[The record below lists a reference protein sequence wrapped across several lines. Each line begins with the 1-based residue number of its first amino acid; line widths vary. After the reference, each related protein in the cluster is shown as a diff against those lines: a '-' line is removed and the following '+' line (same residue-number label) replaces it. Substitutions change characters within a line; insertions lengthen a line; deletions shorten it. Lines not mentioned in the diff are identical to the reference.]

1 MMQGNRTIEQKLYQF
16 YKKYYINKL
25 IKGSIF
31 FLVLG
36 VLFTFSALYI
46 EYFLWLK
53 PSGRTFLFLIFLAIE
68 GFLLFKFILFSV
80 FKLIGLQKGISFKE
94 ASKIIGNHFPE
105 VQDKL
110 LNVLQL
116 KENINQTDLLL
127 ASIAQKSK
135 ELQPI
140 PFAKAINFNRNKKY
154 IPYFVIPVL
163 VWVISLMSGTSKAL
177 SESFTRVVNFNTEY
191 VPPAPF
197 SFQLLNKTLDVIQG
211 KQVEVLV
218 KTNGAVVPIEAKI
231 FFNNQEYFLDTN
243 GGGTFSFT
251 FSDVQEST
259 SFYVESNGIESRT
272 YELNVI
278 KAPIIQNISLDFEY
292 PRYIRKKDESLQNI
306 TNVTVPEG
314 TRLRWNVRTNETTE
328 LLFIDDA
335 NRASFTETKEQ
346 HFEYEKRIRKGLHYQ
361 IASSNDNLKEYEKL
375 GFTINVL
382 RDEHPKIEV
391 KSSLDSISDKERLFI
406 GQISDDYGLKKLQ
419 VVYYDQLNPDNKQF
433 QEVVIQK
440 KSLETFFYELP
451 DSLLS
456 KKGVYYELYFEVF
469 DNDGVNGSKK
479 AISRKFSFKNKTD
492 NEIQQELLEEQKD
505 YINKLEN
512 SIQNQKQQQKELD
525 NIQKNLK
532 DKKEVNWN
540 DKKKIDNYIKRQEQ
554 YKQMME
560 RQTDKMQ
567 ENLDEKKEI
576 NESLQNKKE
585 VLKKR
590 IEELKKL
597 EKQQKLLDEL
607 EKMAEKLNKEQL
619 IKKAKELAQQNKQ
632 QEKSL
637 ERILEL
643 TKRFYVEQKTM
654 QIADKLD
661 KLSKKQDSVQNDK
674 PSAQEQQNK
683 INKEFKDIE
692 KELEEL
698 SKDNEKL
705 KEPMKI
711 PEMDDQKEDVNK
723 ETEKAKENLGKQ
735 QNKEA
740 KKSQKKA
747 SKKMKEMSQM
757 MQQSMMDMQGEMIE
771 ENIDDLRKILEN
783 LVTFSF
789 QQEDLMNTFDKI
801 SSEHPEFGKNLKK
814 QNEIKT
820 YFEHIDD
827 SLYVLS
833 MRMPTLST
841 KIQDDLSSAHY
852 NLNQSLE
859 NFAERR
865 FTSGVSNQRYVMTAA
880 NSLADFL
887 SNMLNNMQNSM
898 SPSSGQG
905 KKGGKSFSLPDLIQ
919 KQKGLGEKMKNGQKK
934 GNEKGNKKGDKNK
947 GNKPDKNG
955 KEGNKGNGGEGEEQM
970 NQELYQI
977 YKEQSQLR
985 EQLQNAIKQGGDKT
999 GEARKALKTMEQ
1011 LENEILEKGFNPSTL
1026 QKMRNL
1032 EYQLLKLDKAAFE
1045 QGFEKKRKSTANKN
1059 ASAKRKI
1066 KELTLK
1072 KLFYNQTEILNRQ
1085 SLPLQQNYKKK
1096 VQKYFSA
1103 PKKKD

>member
-1 MMQGNRTIEQKLYQF
+1 MMQENRTIEQKLYQF
-16 YKKYYINKL
+16 YRKYYINKL

-31 FLVLG
+31 FLVIG
-36 VLFTFSALYI
+36 ALFAFSTLYI

-53 PSGRTFLFLIFLAIE
+53 PTGRTILFMAFITVE
-68 GFLLFKFILFSV
+68 GFLLFRFILLSL
-80 FKLIGLQKGISFKE
+80 FKLIGLQKGISFEE
-94 ASKIIGNHFPE
+94 ASRIIGDHFPE

-110 LNVLQL
+110 LNILQL
-116 KENINQTDLLL
+116 KENTNQTDLLL
-127 ASIAQKSK
+127 ASIDQKSK

-140 PFAKAINFNRNKKY
+140 PFAKAINFNKNKKY
-154 IPYFVIPVL
+154 IPYFIIPIL
-163 VWVISLMSGTSKAL
+163 VWAISLLSGTNKAL
-177 SESFTRVVNFNTEY
+177 SESFSRVVHFNKEY

-197 SFQLLNKTLDVIQG
+197 TFQIVNKNLDVVQG
-211 KQVEVLV
+211 KQKEVLV
-218 KTNGAVVPIEAKI
+218 QTQGSVVPVEAKI
-231 FFNNQEYFLDTN
+231 FFNDQEYFLDTE

-251 FSDVQEST
+251 FSDLQESV
-259 SFYVESNGIESRT
+259 SFYIASNGIASKT
-272 YELNVI
+272 YTLNVI

-292 PRYIRKKDESLQNI
+292 PRYIKKKNESLQNI
-306 TNVTVPEG
+306 TNITVPEG
-314 TRLRWNVRTNETTE
+314 TKLTWKAETNETNE
-328 LLFIDDA
+328 LLFMDST
-335 NRASFTETKEQ
+335 NRSLFTETRDQ
-346 HFEYEKRIRKGLHYQ
+346 YFEYSRRIRKPLQYQ
-361 IASSNDNLKEYEKL
+361 IASSNANLREYEKL
-375 GFTINVL
+375 GFSINVL
-382 RDEHPKIEV
+382 KDEFPRIQV
-391 KSSLDSISDKERLFI
+391 RSSLDSISDKQRFFA

-419 VVYYDQLNPDNKQF
+419 IVYYDQSNPENKQT
-433 QEVVIQK
+433 QEIAIQK
-440 KSLETFFYELP
+440 KEIETFFYELP

-456 KKGVYYELYFEVF
+456 QKGVYYELYFEVF

-492 NEIQQELLEEQKD
+492 NEVEQELLEEQKD

-512 SIQNQKQQQKELD
+512 SIQNQKRQQKELD

-567 ENLDEKKEI
+567 ENLNEKKEI

-585 VLKKR
+585 ELKKR
-590 IEELKKL
+590 IEELKKMK
-597 EKQQKLLDEL
+597 KQQKLLDEL
-607 EKMAEKLNKEQL
+607 EKMAQKLNKEDL

-661 KLSKKQDSVQNDK
+661 KLSKKQDSIQNDK
-674 PSAQEQQNK
+674 LDAKEQQDK

-705 KEPMKI
+705 KEPMKM
-711 PEMDDQKEDVNK
+711 PEMDDQKEEVNK
-723 ETEKAKENLGKQ
+723 ETQKAKENLNKQ
-735 QNKEA
+735 QNSKA
-740 KKSQKKA
+740 KKNQKKA

-757 MQQSMMDMQGEMIE
+757 MQQSMMDMQGEMME

-789 QQEDLMNTFDKI
+789 QQEALMNTFDEI
-801 SSEHPEFGKNLKK
+801 SSDHPEFGKNLKK

-865 FTSGVSNQRYVMTAA
+865 FNSGVSNQRYVMTAA

-887 SNMLNNMQNSM
+887 SDILNSMQNSM
-898 SPSSGQG
+898 SPSMGQG
-905 KKGGKSFSLPDLIQ
+905 KKSGKSFSLPDLIQ
-919 KQKGLGEKMKNGQKK
+919 KQKGLSEKMQNGQK
-934 GNEKGNKKGDKNK
+934 KGNKKGDKK
-947 GNKPDKNG
+947 EGDKPG
-955 KEGNKGNGGEGEEQM
+955 KEGKDGKEGNGGEGEEQM

-977 YKEQSQLR
+977 YKEQSRLR
-985 EQLQNAIKQGGDKT
+985 EQLQDAIKQGGDKS
-999 GEARKALKTMEQ
+999 GQARKALKTMEQ
-1011 LENEILEKGFNPSTL
+1011 LENEILEKGFNQATL

-1045 QGFEKKRKSTANKN
+1045 QGFEKKRKSTSNTN
-1059 ASAKRKI
+1059 ETTKRKI

>member
-1 MMQGNRTIEQKLYQF
+1 MMQENRTIEQKLYQF
-16 YKKYYINKL
+16 YKKYYVNKL
-25 IKGSIF
+25 IKGTIF

-36 VLFTFSALYI
+36 VLFAFSALYI

-53 PSGRTFLFLIFLAIE
+53 PSGRTILFLVFIAVE
-68 GFLLFKFILFSV
+68 GFLLFRFILFSIL
-80 FKLIGLQKGISFKE
+80 KLIGLQRGISFKE
-94 ASKIIGNHFPE
+94 ASKIIGDHFPE

-116 KENINQTDLLL
+116 KENTNQTDLLL

-140 PFAKAINFNRNKKY
+140 PFAKAINFNKNRKY
-154 IPYFVIPVL
+154 TPYFIIPVL
-163 VWVISLMSGTSKAL
+163 VWMISLFSGTNKAL

-197 SFQLLNKTLDVIQG
+197 AFQLLNKNLDVIQG
-211 KQVEVLV
+211 KQIEIMV
-218 KTNGAVVPIEAKI
+218 KTNGSVVPLEAKI
-231 FFNNQEYFLDTN
+231 FFNDQEYFLDTN

-251 FSDVQEST
+251 FSDLQEPI

-272 YELNVI
+272 YKLNVI

-292 PRYIRKKDESLQNI
+292 PRYIRKKNESLQNI
-306 TNVTVPEG
+306 TNVTVTEG
-314 TRLRWNVRTNETTE
+314 TRLTWNVKTNETEE
-328 LLFIDDA
+328 LFFIHK
-335 NRASFTETKEQ
+335 TKKDRFKEIENQ
-346 HFEYEKRIRKGLHYQ
+346 HFELKKRIKKGLYYQ
-361 IASSNDNLKEYEKL
+361 IASSNANLKEYEKL

-382 RDEHPKIEV
+382 KDEYPKIEV
-391 KSSLDSISDKERLFI
+391 KSSLDSISEKERFFA

-419 VVYYDQLNPDNKQF
+419 VVYYDQSRPETKQF
-433 QEVVIQK
+433 QEISIK
-440 KSLETFFYELP
+440 KSSLETFFYELP
-451 DSLLS
+451 DSVLT

-479 AISRKFSFKNKTD
+479 AVSRKFSFKNKTD
-492 NEIQQELLEEQKD
+492 NEKQQELLEEQKD

-532 DKKEVNWN
+532 DKKEINWN

-585 VLKKR
+585 ELKKR
-590 IEELKKL
+590 IDELKKL

-607 EKMAEKLNKEQL
+607 EKMAQKLNKEQL
-619 IKKAKELAQQNKQ
+619 INKAKELAQQNKQ

-661 KLSKKQDSVQNDK
+661 KLAKKQEDVQNDK
-674 PSAQEQQNK
+674 QDAKEQQDK

-705 KEPMKI
+705 KEPMKM
-711 PEMDDQKEDVNK
+711 PEMGDQKEDINK
-723 ETEKAKENLGKQ
+723 ETQKAKENLDRQ
-735 QNKEA
+735 QKSKA
-740 KKSQKKA
+740 KKNQKKA

-789 QQEDLMNTFDKI
+789 EQEALMNTFDEI
-801 SSEHPEFGKNLKK
+801 SSDHPEFGKNLKK

-827 SLYVLS
+827 SLYMLS

-865 FTSGVSNQRYVMTAA
+865 FNSGISNQRYVMTAA

-898 SPSSGQG
+898 SPSMGQG
-905 KKGGKSFSLPDLIQ
+905 KKSGKSFSLPDLIQ

-934 GNEKGNKKGDKNK
+934 GNEKGKNKGGKKKGD
-947 GNKPDKNG
+947 KPDKNG
-955 KEGNKGNGGEGEEQM
+955 KDGKKGSGGEGEEQM

-985 EQLQNAIKQGGDKT
+985 EQLQNAIKRGGDKS

-1011 LENEILEKGFNPSTL
+1011 LENEILEKGFNQATL

-1045 QGFEKKRKSTANKN
+1045 QGFEKKRKSTANTN
-1059 ASAKRKI
+1059 EAAKRKI

-1103 PKKKD
+1103 PTKKD

>member
-1 MMQGNRTIEQKLYQF
+1 MTQENRTIEQKLYQF
-16 YKKYYINKL
+16 YRKYYVNKL

-36 VLFTFSALYI
+36 ALFTFSALYI

-53 PSGRTFLFLIFLAIE
+53 PTGRTILFLLFVIIE
-68 GFLLFKFILFSV
+68 GFLLFTFILRSL
-80 FKLIGLQKGISFKE
+80 FKLMGLQQGISFKE

-110 LNVLQL
+110 LNILQL
-116 KENINQTDLLL
+116 KENTHQTDLLL
-127 ASIAQKSK
+127 ASIDQKSK

-140 PFAKAINFNRNKKY
+140 PFAQAINIRRNKKY
-154 IPYFVIPVL
+154 IPYFLIPLL
-163 VWVISLMSGTSKAL
+163 VWGVSLLSGTNKAL
-177 SESFTRVVNFNTEY
+177 SESFTRVVHFNKEY

-197 SFQLLNKTLDVIQG
+197 SFHIINKSLDVVQG
-211 KQVEVLV
+211 KQIDVLV
-218 KTNGAVVPIEAKI
+218 ESKGAVVPLDAKI
-231 FFNNQEYFLDTN
+231 YFNDQSYFLDTD
-243 GGGTFSFT
+243 GSGRFSFT
-251 FSDVQEST
+251 FANLQEST
-259 SFYVESNGIESRT
+259 SFYIASNGIESKT
-272 YELNVI
+272 YRLNLI
-278 KAPIIQNISLDFEY
+278 KAPIIQNVTLDFEY
-292 PRYIRKKDESLQNI
+292 PGYIRKKNESLQNI
-306 TNVTVPEG
+306 TDITVPEG
-314 TRLRWNVRTNETTE
+314 TQLTWRVQTNETEE

-335 NRASFTETKEQ
+335 NRAAFTETKDQ
-346 HFEYEKRIRKGLHYQ
+346 HFEFKKNIRKPLQYQ
-361 IASSNDNLKEYEKL
+361 IASSNANLKEYEKL
-375 GFTINVL
+375 GFSINVL
-382 RDEHPKIEV
+382 KDEFPKIQV
-391 KSSLDSISDKERLFI
+391 RSSLDSISDKERFFV

-419 VVYYDQLNPDNKQF
+419 VVYYDQSYPDSKKM
-433 QEVVIQK
+433 QEIPIQK
-440 KSLETFFYELP
+440 KGLETFFYELP
-451 DSLLS
+451 DTLLQ
-456 KKGVYYELYFEVF
+456 KKGVFYELYFEVF

-479 AISRKFSFKNKTD
+479 AVSRKFSFKNKTD
-492 NEIQQELLEEQKD
+492 NEVQQELLEEQKD

-525 NIQKNLK
+525 DIQKNLK

-560 RQTDKMQ
+560 RQTDRMK

-585 VLKKR
+585 ELKKR

-607 EKMAEKLNKEQL
+607 EKMAQKLNKEEL

-661 KLSKKQDSVQNDK
+661 KLSKKQDSIQNDK
-674 PSAQEQQNK
+674 TDAKEQQEK

-698 SKDNEKL
+698 AKDNEKL
-705 KEPMKI
+705 KEPMKM
-711 PEMDDQKEDVNK
+711 PEMEDQQEDVNK
-723 ETEKAKENLGKQ
+723 ETQKAKENLNKQ
-735 QNKEA
+735 QNSKA
-740 KKSQKKA
+740 KKNQQKA

-757 MQQSMMDMQGEMIE
+757 MQQAMMDMQGEMIE

-789 QQEDLMNTFDKI
+789 QQENLMNTFDEI
-801 SSEHPEFGKNLKK
+801 SSDHPEFGKNLKK

-865 FTSGVSNQRYVMTAA
+865 FNSGISNQRYVMTAA

-887 SNMLNNMQNSM
+887 SDMLNNMQNSM
-898 SPSSGQG
+898 SPSMGQG
-905 KKGGKSFSLPDLIQ
+905 KKSGKSFSLPDLIQ
-919 KQKGLGEKMKNGQKK
+919 KQKGLSEKMKNGQKK
-934 GNEKGNKKGDKNK
+934 GEKEGEKNKGDKPNK
-947 GNKPDKNG
+947 DG
-955 KEGNKGNGGEGEEQM
+955 KDGKKQNGGEGEEQM

-985 EQLQNAIKQGGDKT
+985 QQLQDAIKEGGDKS

-1011 LENEILEKGFNPSTL
+1011 LENEILEKGFNQATL

-1045 QGFEKKRKSTANKN
+1045 QGFEKKRKSTANTN
-1059 ASAKRKI
+1059 EAAKRKI

-1085 SLPLQQNYKKK
+1085 SLPLQQNYKRK

>member
-1 MMQGNRTIEQKLYQF
+1 MAQENHTIEEKLGQF

-25 IKGSIF
+25 IKGSIL

-36 VLFTFSALYI
+36 VLIIFSMVYI
-46 EYFLWLK
+46 EYFLWLN
-53 PSGRTFLFLIFLAIE
+53 PLRRTILFALFIVLEA
-68 GFLLFKFILFSV
+68 FLLFRFIITSLL
-80 FKLIGLQKGISFKE
+80 KLIGIQKGITFQQ
-94 ASKIIGNHFPE
+94 ASEIIGDHFPE

-110 LNVLQL
+110 LNILQL
-116 KENINQTDLLL
+116 KENSVQTDLLL
-127 ASIAQKSK
+127 ASIEQKSK
-135 ELQPI
+135 ELQPV
-140 PFAKAINFNRNKKY
+140 PFSRAINFNANKKY
-154 IPYFVIPVL
+154 LPYALIPLFVWIVSL
-163 VWVISLMSGTSKAL
+163 VSGTQNAL
-177 SESFTRVVNFNTEY
+177 SESFSRVVHFNTEY
-191 VPPAPF
+191 IPPAPF
-197 SFQLLNKTLDVIQG
+197 SFTLVNRELDVVQG
-211 KQVEVLV
+211 KSLQV
-218 KTNGAVVPIEAKI
+218 KFTSQGSVVPSEAKI
-231 FFNNQEYFLDTN
+231 YYNDQEYFLDTN
-243 GGGTFSFT
+243 GRGAFSFT
-251 FSDVQEST
+251 FSDLQESKD
-259 SFYVESNGIESRT
+259 FYIEANGVASRT
-272 YELNVI
+272 YRINVI
-278 KAPIIQNISLDFEY
+278 KAPIIQNISLDFKY
-292 PRYIRKKDESLQNI
+292 PRYTGRTNESI
-306 TNVTVPEG
+306 KSVTNVNVPEG
-314 TRLRWNVRTNETTE
+314 TKLIWKATTE
-328 LLFIDDA
+328 ETESLAFIYGSNKQWFDEV
-335 NRASFTETKEQ
+335 SPQQFQ
-346 HFEYEKRIRKGLHYQ
+346 YEKRINKALNYQ
-361 IASSNDNLKEYEKL
+361 IASSNKNLAAYEKL
-375 GFTINVL
+375 GFSVRVIK
-382 RDEHPKIEV
+382 DEYPKIEV
-391 KSSLDSISDKERLFI
+391 RSSLDSISDKTRLFV
-406 GQISDDYGLKKLQ
+406 GQISDDYGLSKLQ
-419 VVYYDQLNPDNKQF
+419 VVYYDQSRPESKKTQKIDIQNKNLQ
-433 QEVVIQK
+433 
-440 KSLETFFYELP
+440 TFLFELP
-451 DSLLS
+451 DSLLTE
-456 KKGVYYELYFEVF
+456 KGVFYELYFEVF
-469 DNDGVNGSKK
+469 DNDGVNGAKK
-479 AISRKFSFKNKTD
+479 ATSKKFSFKNKTND
-492 NEIQQELLEEQKD
+492 EVQQELLEEQRD

-512 SIQNQKQQQKELD
+512 TIQNQQQQQKELD
-525 NIQKNLK
+525 AIQKNLK
-532 DKKEVNWN
+532 NKKEVNWN
-540 DKKKIDNYIKRQEQ
+540 DKKRIENFIRRQEQ

-567 ENLDEKKEI
+567 ENLDEKKEL
-576 NESLQNKKE
+576 NETLQNKKDE
-585 VLKKR
+585 LKKR

-597 EKQQKLLDEL
+597 KKQQKLLDEL
-607 EKMAEKLNKEQL
+607 EKMAQKLNKEQL
-619 IKKAKELAQQNKQ
+619 INKAKELAQQNKQ

-661 KLSKKQDSVQNDK
+661 KLSKKQDSIKNDNTD
-674 PSAQEQQNK
+674 AQKQQEE
-683 INKEFKDIE
+683 INKEFKNIE

-711 PEMDDQKEDVNK
+711 PEMEEEKEEVTK
-723 ETEKAKENLGKQ
+723 ETNKAKENLSNQK
-735 QNKEA
+735 NKEA
-740 KKSQKKA
+740 KKNQKKA
-747 SKKMKEMSQM
+747 SGKMKQMSQM
-757 MQQSMMDMQGEMIE
+757 MQQSMMDMQGEMME

-789 QQEDLMNTFDKI
+789 QQENLMNTFDRI

-852 NLNQSLE
+852 NLNRSLE

-880 NSLADFL
+880 NNLADFL
-887 SNMLNNMQNSM
+887 SDLLNNMQNSM

-919 KQKGLGEKMKNGQKK
+919 KQKGLSEKMKQGQKEGEQK
-934 GNEKGNKKGDKNK
+934 GKGKKGE
-947 GNKPDKNG
+947 KPDQDG
-955 KEGNKGNGGEGEEQM
+955 KQGKQGNGGEGDEQM
-970 NQELYQI
+970 NQQLYQI

-985 EQLQNAIKQGGDKT
+985 EQLENAIKQGGDKS

-1011 LENEILEKGFNPSTL
+1011 LENEILEKGFNPGTL

-1059 ASAKRKI
+1059 EITKKKI
-1066 KELTLK
+1066 KALTLK

-1096 VQKYFSA
+1096 VQEYFSA

>member
-1 MMQGNRTIEQKLYQF
+1 MMQENRTIEQKLYQF
-16 YKKYYINKL
+16 YRKYYVNKL
-25 IKGSIF
+25 IKGTIF

-36 VLFTFSALYI
+36 VLFAFSTLYI

-53 PSGRTFLFLIFLAIE
+53 PSGRTMLFLIFIAVQ
-68 GFLLFKFILFSV
+68 GFLLFRFILFSA
-80 FKLIGLQKGISFKE
+80 FKLIGLQRGISFKE
-94 ASKIIGNHFPE
+94 ASKIIGDHFPE

-116 KENINQTDLLL
+116 KENTNQTDLLL

-135 ELQPI
+135 ELQPV
-140 PFAKAINFNRNKKY
+140 PFAKAINFSKNKKY
-154 IPYFVIPVL
+154 IPYFIIPVL
-163 VWVISLMSGTSKAL
+163 VWMVSLFSGTNKAL

-197 SFQLLNKTLDVIQG
+197 AFQLLNENLDVIQG
-211 KQVEVLV
+211 KQIEIVV
-218 KTNGAVVPIEAKI
+218 KTNGSVVPLEAKI
-231 FFNNQEYFLDTN
+231 FFNDQEYFLDTN
-243 GGGTFSFT
+243 EGGTFSFT
-251 FSDVQEST
+251 FTDLQEST

-272 YELNVI
+272 YKLNVI

-292 PRYIRKKDESLQNI
+292 PRYIRKENESLQNI

-314 TRLRWNVRTNETTE
+314 TRLTWNVTTNETEE
-328 LLFIDDA
+328 LFFI
-335 NRASFTETKEQ
+335 NKTKKDRFKEVERQ
-346 HFEYEKRIRKGLHYQ
+346 HFEFKRQIKKGFYYQ
-361 IASSNDNLKEYEKL
+361 IASSNAHLKEYEKL
-375 GFTINVL
+375 GFTVNVL
-382 RDEHPKIEV
+382 KDEYPKIEV
-391 KSSLDSISDKERLFI
+391 KSSLDSISEKQRFFA
-406 GQISDDYGLKKLQ
+406 GKISDDYGLKKLQ
-419 VVYYDQLNPDNKQF
+419 VVYYDQSNPEAKQF
-433 QEVVIQK
+433 QEISIQK
-440 KSLETFFYELP
+440 SSLETFFYELP
-451 DSLLS
+451 DSLLT
-456 KKGVYYELYFEVF
+456 KEGIYYELYFEVF
-469 DNDGVNGSKK
+469 DNDGVNGAKK
-479 AISRKFSFKNKTD
+479 AVSRKFSFKNKTD
-492 NEIQQELLEEQKD
+492 NEKQQELLEEQKD

-512 SIQNQKQQQKELD
+512 SIQNQKLQQKELD

-532 DKKEVNWN
+532 DKKEINWN

-585 VLKKR
+585 ELKKR

-607 EKMAEKLNKEQL
+607 EKMAQKLNKEQL
-619 IKKAKELAQQNKQ
+619 INKAKELAQQNKQ

-661 KLSKKQDSVQNDK
+661 KLAKKQESVQNDK
-674 PSAQEQQNK
+674 QDAKEQQDK
-683 INKEFKDIE
+683 INKEFKNIE

-705 KEPMKI
+705 KEPMKM

-723 ETEKAKENLGKQ
+723 ETQKAKENLDKQ
-735 QNKEA
+735 QKSKA
-740 KKSQKKA
+740 KKNQKKA

-789 QQEDLMNTFDKI
+789 EQEALMNTFDEI
-801 SSEHPEFGKNLKK
+801 SSDHPEFGKNLKK

-827 SLYVLS
+827 SLYMLS

-865 FTSGVSNQRYVMTAA
+865 FNSGISNQRYVMTAA
-880 NSLADFL
+880 NGLADFL

-898 SPSSGQG
+898 SPSMGQG
-905 KKGGKSFSLPDLIQ
+905 KKSGKSFSLPDLIQ
-919 KQKGLGEKMKNGQKK
+919 KQKGLGEKMKDGQKK
-934 GNEKGNKKGDKNK
+934 GNEKGKNQGGKKKGD
-947 GNKPDKNG
+947 KPDKNG
-955 KEGNKGNGGEGEEQM
+955 KDGKKGSGGEGEEQM

-985 EQLQNAIKQGGDKT
+985 EQLQNAIKQGGDKS

-1011 LENEILEKGFNPSTL
+1011 LENEILEKGFNQATL

-1045 QGFEKKRKSTANKN
+1045 QGFEKKRKSTANTN
-1059 ASAKRKI
+1059 EAAKRKI